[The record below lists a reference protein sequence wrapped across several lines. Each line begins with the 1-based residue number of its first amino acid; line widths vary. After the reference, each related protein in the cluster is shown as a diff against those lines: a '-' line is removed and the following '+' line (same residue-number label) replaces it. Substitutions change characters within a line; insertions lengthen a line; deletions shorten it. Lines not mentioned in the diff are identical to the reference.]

1 MHAPQVRCVGA
12 PGLQLNGVDEIS
24 IQKCRCLRLAF
35 RRGTPLLK
43 NRRCNRRNA
52 DRNSLIVS
60 YRSETK
66 KVRRKRDM
74 HMRYNPAAEICV
86 HRLKRQYEWNLIE
99 RSGCSPQR
107 LLHNTPYR
115 SGCNPRVVLQ
125 DAPQH
130 TIQAFIEITNATKVI
145 ETGSNG
151 QGTLHMGKRWSS
163 FGQDGEIQ
171 LLWH

>member
-1 MHAPQVRCVGA
+1 MRPKLGA
-12 PGLQLNGVDEIS
+12 WARPVLQLNGGDEIS
-24 IQKCRCLRLAF
+24 IEKCRCLRLAF

-60 YRSETK
+60 YHSETK
-66 KVRRKRDM
+66 KLRRKRDM
-74 HMRYNPAAEICV
+74 HMRYNNPVAEICV

-125 DAPQH
+125 DAP
-130 TIQAFIEITNATKVI
+130 
-145 ETGSNG
+145 
-151 QGTLHMGKRWSS
+151 
-163 FGQDGEIQ
+163 
-171 LLWH
+171 